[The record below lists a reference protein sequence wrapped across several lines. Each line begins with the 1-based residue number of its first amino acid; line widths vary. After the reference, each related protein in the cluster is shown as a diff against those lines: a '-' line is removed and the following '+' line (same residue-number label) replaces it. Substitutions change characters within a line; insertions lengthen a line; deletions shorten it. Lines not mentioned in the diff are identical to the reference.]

1 MEHQIADLHCHY
13 PMHLLAK
20 DGDDPFVKPLR
31 EIPKHRL
38 WHKIRAILVRWA
50 AERLNFGKEHE
61 WLVDLDKLDEGGVR
75 LVFSVLY
82 VPETELGL
90 EEWLNGRP
98 AEHSFDELLEHMDA
112 VERDLTEQP
121 AGAPA
126 HLLVTKAS
134 QLEGAGKDKR
144 IRFVHCIEGGAHL
157 GSEAAAID
165 GRIKKLAERGVGY
178 ITLAH
183 LFWRHVATN
192 APALPNLSD
201 RQYDSI
207 FCQPDQVGLSTRG
220 EAAVRAMYR
229 YGVLIDI
236 SHMRQAA
243 IDETFAL
250 LAELDDQGGNSPGAY
265 PVLATHAGFRFG
277 DHSYMLS
284 PDTIRTV
291 ASRNGVI
298 GLIMAHHLLNDG
310 LQDEP
315 GDFATTQHSVRLHV
329 DKLHGITGSY
339 ENIGLGTDLDGF
351 IKPMVG
357 GIENASSLKHLAE
370 ALHTAF
376 PEHAEAILYGNALRA
391 LKAAYARR
399 AEAGIS

>member
-13 PMHLLAK
+13 PMHLLAE

-98 AEHSFDELLEHMDA
+98 AEHSFDELLEHMDT
-112 VERDLTEQP
+112 VELDLTDPSNSTPE
-121 AGAPA
+121 
-126 HLLVTKAS
+126 HVLVTESS

-157 GSEAAAID
+157 GSDAAAID
-165 GRIKKLAERGVGY
+165 GRIKQLAERGVGY

-207 FCQPDQVGLSTRG
+207 FCQPDQVGLSARG

-250 LAELDDQGGNSPGAY
+250 LAELDEQGGNAPGNY

-284 PDTIRTV
+284 PDTIRAV
-291 ASRNGVI
+291 ASRNGVV
-298 GLIMAHHLLNDG
+298 GLIMAHHLLNDR
-310 LQDEP
+310 LHDEP
-315 GDFATTQHSVRLHV
+315 GDFATTLHSVRLHV
-329 DKLHGITGSY
+329 GKLHGITGSY

-357 GIENASSLKHLAE
+357 GIENASSLKNLAE

-376 PEHAEAILYGNALRA
+376 PEHAEAMLFGNALRA

-399 AEAGIS
+399 EEAGIV